1 MRKIEMFFDRY
12 AWKVLLVV
20 FLNLGF
26 FGVNDMVV
34 GTADLQIVTRVK
46 KGAFDV

>member
-1 MRKIEMFFDRY
+1 MFFDRY
-12 AWKVLLVV
+12 TWKILLVV

-34 GTADLQIVTRVK
+34 GAADLQIVTRVK
-46 KGAFDV
+46 KGVCDV

>member
-1 MRKIEMFFDRY
+1 MRKTETVIDGY
-12 AWKVLLVV
+12 VWKVLLVV
-20 FLNLGF
+20 FLELGI

-34 GTADLQIVTRVK
+34 GTADLQIITRVK